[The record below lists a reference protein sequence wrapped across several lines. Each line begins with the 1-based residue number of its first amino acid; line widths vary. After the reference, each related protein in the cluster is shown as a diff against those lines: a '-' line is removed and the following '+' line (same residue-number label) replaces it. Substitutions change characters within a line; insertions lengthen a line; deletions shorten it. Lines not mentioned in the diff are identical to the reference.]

1 MKLSSIF
8 VPVLGAAVILSSTAC
23 GPKNDKMPPAPKTSA
38 AAGGSVAEAPMPPPA
53 GAASAPAVAI
63 AKAKV
68 SLPTL
73 GTAPAWQ
80 LKDLNGN
87 VVSSEQFKGKV
98 VVVDFWATW
107 CGPCR
112 QEIPGYVELAKK
124 YAQQGLVIVGVSLD
138 QAGPEVVKAFGQ
150 RYGVSYPLV
159 MGDDEVQAKFGGM
172 DAIPTTFLIDRAGNV
187 RDKKVGVEPTE
198 EYEQKV
204 ASLL

>member
-112 QEIPGYVELAKK
+112 MAAPIVDEVARRN
-124 YAQQGLVIVGVSLD
+124 VGVLITLKVD
-138 QAGPEVVKAFGQ
+138 TDA
-150 RYGVSYPLV
+150 
-159 MGDDEVQAKFGGM
+159 AK
-172 DAIPTTFLIDRAGNV
+172 DAALRHRIQSIPTFVVFQGGREVARRMGVVQRAELE
-187 RDKKVGVEPTE
+187 RWISEHTLLR
-198 EYEQKV
+198 
-204 ASLL
+204 AS